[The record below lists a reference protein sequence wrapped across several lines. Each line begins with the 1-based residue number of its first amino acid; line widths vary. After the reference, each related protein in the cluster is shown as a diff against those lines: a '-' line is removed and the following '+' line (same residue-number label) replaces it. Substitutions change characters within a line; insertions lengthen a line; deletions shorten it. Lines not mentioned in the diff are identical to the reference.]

1 MTIEIVVGLP
11 HLNEGPILQRARLL
25 QQPVLISANCLS
37 RWSRAR
43 GWPAWQGFQTQM
55 LRNAHGLPSLDL
67 DSGGYVCAVRYGG
80 MPWTVDQYMALA
92 ASYPFRRFA
101 SIDWCVEPELA
112 GDREAVLDRISRT
125 IRANRDCRDR
135 ALDLG
140 IIDRFMPVI
149 QGRRPDDYIRCADA
163 LSWSLV
169 PGTVIGV
176 GSMCRREISG
186 PEGLVAV
193 IEHLDRHLPAS
204 IRLHAFGVKGSA
216 LPYLTPF
223 AHRLASIDSQ
233 AYGIAA
239 RHDARRRRVSKS
251 DELVAT
257 HLERWTR
264 VQLARL
270 SEPAKRL
277 PLIAPSP
284 DVPATSDPWEAAI
297 VAARAEIRALIE
309 SGDLDHDGVT
319 EAWVE
324 QWAADLYRDRRLAA

>member
-11 HLNEGPILQRARLL
+11 HLSEGPILQRARLL

-37 RWSRAR
+37 RWSRAN
-43 GWPAWQGFQTQM
+43 GWPDWRGFRTDM
-55 LRNAHGLPSLDL
+55 LRNAHGLASIDL
-67 DSGGYVCAVRYGG
+67 DSAGFVGSVLYGSV
-80 MPWTVDQYMALA
+80 PWTVDQYMALA

-101 SIDWCVEPELA
+101 SIDWCVEPEIA
-112 GDREAVLDRISRT
+112 GDRETVLDRISRT
-125 IRANRDCRDR
+125 VRANRDCRER

-149 QGRRPDDYIRCADA
+149 QGRRPDDYLRCAEA

-169 PGTVIGV
+169 PGTIVGV

-193 IEHLDRHLPAS
+193 IEHLDRHLPTS

-239 RHDARRRRVSKS
+239 RHDARRRGVSKT
-251 DELVAT
+251 DQLVAD
-257 HLERWTR
+257 HLEHWTR
-264 VQLARL
+264 AQLARL
-270 SEPAKRL
+270 REPPKQL
-277 PLIAPSP
+277 PIAAIPPDIASP
-284 DVPATSDPWEAAI
+284 DDPWEAAI
-297 VAARAEIRALIE
+297 AAARIEIRALIE
-309 SGDLDHDGVT
+309 SGDLEHDEIT